1 MKASKTQ
8 KHLKEIPY
16 SSKKFLKTKENNI
29 TPAKT
34 NVPLSETSSE
44 CGEEQEK
51 YLQSSQNKATY
62 HPMNPDT
69 DVKYPDSQFV

>member
-1 MKASKTQ
+1 MKVSKTQ

-29 TPAKT
+29 KPAKT
-34 NVPLSETSSE
+34 NAPLSETSSE

-51 YLQSSQNKATY
+51 YL
-62 HPMNPDT
+62 
-69 DVKYPDSQFV
+69 